1 MNIAQKNYLFFFR
14 GHVKLAGSNTCFFMF
29 RVSPL
34 QPSAGRHVDILN
46 VKKFVSAQ
54 SIHFFDII
62 SDFFSTKDG
71 ASGASTNPRV
81 P

>member
-1 MNIAQKNYLFFFR
+1 
-14 GHVKLAGSNTCFFMF
+14 MF

-34 QPSAGRHVDILN
+34 KPSAGRHVDILN

-62 SDFFSTKDG
+62 SDFFSTMM
-71 ASGASTNPRV
+71 APQAPQQTRV
-81 P
+81 SLKTATWMS

>member
-1 MNIAQKNYLFFFR
+1 
-14 GHVKLAGSNTCFFMF
+14 MF

-71 ASGASTNPRV
+71 ASGASTNPCV